1 MTPQSDATLSPTE
14 TWRRAMLHLRL
25 PFSII
30 LTPLFFWGVYLT
42 LPAPI
47 PWYRVLVCYLII
59 HVLLYGGMNAFN
71 SYYDRDEGPIG
82 VLLDPPPVD
91 RFLLSVALV
100 FKAAA
105 LVGGLLLDLRFGV
118 LIAVAI
124 TLSVLYSHSRW
135 RWKEKPI
142 LAAVCIFVGQ
152 GILGVLWG
160 WTAATRLAAGFWP
173 HDFLG
178 SLGVL
183 GAALWTLGMYPL
195 TGAYQIEGDRRRGMH
210 TLAVHL
216 GLGGSFCFAA
226 VVTLVGGI
234 GTTIVL
240 TSRGAYVVLFIMAL
254 YLVGVVY
261 YAFRWYRGFANWT
274 ARQNQQ
280 RLMRLSYWNGLTF
293 TALFLALI
301 LQWALR

>member
-1 MTPQSDATLSPTE
+1 MTQQSGATHSSAE

-25 PFSII
+25 PFSVI

-47 PWYRVLVCYLII
+47 PWSRVLVGYLIV

-91 RFLLSVALV
+91 RFLLFVALV

-105 LVGGLLLDLRFGV
+105 LAGGLLLDLRFGL

-124 TLSVLYSHSRW
+124 ILSVLYSHSRW

-142 LAAVCIFVGQ
+142 LAAACIFVGQ
-152 GILGVLWG
+152 GVLGVLWG
-160 WTAATRLAAGFWP
+160 WTSATGPTAGLWP
-173 HDFLG
+173 PGILG

-195 TGAYQIEGDRRRGMH
+195 TGAYQIEGDRRRGMR
-210 TLAVHL
+210 TLAVQL
-216 GLGGSFCFAA
+216 GLSGSFRFAA
-226 VVTLVGGI
+226 AVTLLGGI

-240 TSRGAYVVLFIMAL
+240 ASRGAYIVLILMAL
-254 YLVGVVY
+254 YLAGAVN

-293 TALFLALI
+293 TALFLALL
-301 LQWALR
+301 LQPALR